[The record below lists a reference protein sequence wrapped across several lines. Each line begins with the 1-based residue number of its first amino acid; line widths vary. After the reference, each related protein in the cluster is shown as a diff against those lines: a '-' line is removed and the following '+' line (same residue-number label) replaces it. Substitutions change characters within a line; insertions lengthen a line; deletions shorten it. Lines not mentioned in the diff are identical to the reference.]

1 MKNHLKIFQTIRKIN
16 NYGNKGIHSTHVRT
30 MKHDQLKIIPLS
42 I

>member
-16 NYGNKGIHSTHVRT
+16 NYGNEGIHSTHVRT
-30 MKHDQLKIIPLS
+30 KHDQLKIIPLS